1 MFTTG
6 SDRVLVGEFAK
17 LKLII
22 AKNGADSD
30 RLARLMI
37 IIKFYNMV
45 ACFII
50 HPIWYLLYFS

>member
-6 SDRVLVGEFAK
+6 SDRVLVGGFAK

-30 RLARLMI
+30 RLVRLMI
-37 IIKFYNMV
+37 IADVYD
-45 ACFII
+45 
-50 HPIWYLLYFS
+50 W